1 MEVYCAWNYN
11 PVKFMQNCLQHFLAE
26 PHFTH
31 MIHTNMHDICQFLKQ
46 YQLTVVTSTYHV
58 V

>member
-26 PHFTH
+26 PHFTY
-31 MIHTNMHDICQFLKQ
+31 NVHDQQ
-46 YQLTVVTSTYHV
+46 YV
-58 V
+58 